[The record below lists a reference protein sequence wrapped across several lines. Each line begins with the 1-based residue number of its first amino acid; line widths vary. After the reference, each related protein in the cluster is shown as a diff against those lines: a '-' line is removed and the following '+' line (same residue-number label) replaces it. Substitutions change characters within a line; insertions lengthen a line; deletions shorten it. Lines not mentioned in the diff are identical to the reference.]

1 MRRYG
6 QECWVKGI
14 NLSDRETI
22 ELLEYDIHK
31 NLPAGSY
38 DVEIAWLQEAES
50 VKAKVVYSWGKV
62 SHGV

>member
-1 MRRYG
+1 VRRFG
-6 QECWVKGI
+6 QECWVKGV
-14 NLSDRETI
+14 NLSDLATI

-62 SHGV
+62 SRGV

>member
-6 QECWVKGI
+6 QECWVKGV
-14 NLSDRETI
+14 NLSDRGTI

-38 DVEIAWLQEAES
+38 DVEIAWLQEVES

-62 SHGV
+62 SHV